1 MNFVEYWIARVN
13 QAYDKLD
20 CSKLDEKT
28 RDSLVYAASNLVSE
42 LEKAANKTNIS

>member
-1 MNFVEYWIARVN
+1 MNFVEYWVARVN

-42 LEKAANKTNIS
+42 LEKAANKTNL